1 MNARWTEWVTA
12 WNWSNCGT
20 GLAELVRFRAW
31 TSNRNAFGTPSDAGS
46 WMKYIPT
53 EKYFW
58 RHCQNHHRGN
68 QKGHW
73 LAAAVENG
81 SGPNYPRVPHTIFI
95 RWHELLF
102 QIRFSISYINVPS
115 VVVTVTVAI
124 IGAMLLLLGF
134 SFQQKKGGL
143 KPIFHG
149 STERR
154 VETILRADI
163 APSTVFFKHC
173 KLLAKI
179 FQNLIKNVSCMFAR
193 APPNSKVD
201 SLVVWMTKYQNIFP
215 TTPIN
220 PNSRLVRDLS

>member
-1 MNARWTEWVTA
+1 MKKPVVRNGFLLGARISNECQVNWMSHRLELVQL
-12 WNWSNCGT
+12 WNWVGRIGT
-20 GLAELVRFRAW
+20 FQ
-31 TSNRNAFGTPSDAGS
+31 SMNFKQNAFDTPSDAGS

-134 SFQQKKGGL
+134 NFQQKKGGL

-163 APSTVFFKHC
+163 APSTVFF
-173 KLLAKI
+173 
-179 FQNLIKNVSCMFAR
+179 
-193 APPNSKVD
+193 
-201 SLVVWMTKYQNIFP
+201 
-215 TTPIN
+215 
-220 PNSRLVRDLS
+220 